1 MQDRHHAVAKVG
13 AALGKQREASDQE
26 HAGPSRANRRQLNQ
40 LRNVQRVHLKRSGEK
55 KKKKK

>member
-40 LRNVQRVHLKRSGEK
+40 LRNVQRVHLKRRASGDG
-55 KKKKK
+55 